1 MELIDLNL
9 KNNPFRLTPPLN
21 PDEIIWVDFEEL
33 KNKLEER
40 IKISIKTTPSSIVLN
55 WGSYGIGKTHA
66 ALYFS
71 RTKRLEELAN
81 ELKTKAP
88 KCVKVNLPRTSK
100 DPVQAFL
107 RAFLGQVKS
116 ESIKKDFSE
125 LKNIFKGDLEKI
137 LESISSDNII
147 SKLFNKIIETDKA
160 EDLLKIEDYLYGD
173 SKKSLLG
180 SLELPFGLQ
189 DDEQVVNFLSTYI
202 NAITFDKK
210 LYSAFFLWIDEF
222 EDIDVLTKSNQERFT
237 TFMRQLIDKTSNNF
251 TLFLNFSPKPFST
264 LEDLSRIL
272 GEALATRIRAQINFE
287 EPTVDQAS
295 LYIKELLNHPLFR
308 NKPSEDDFQPF
319 NNESVNFI
327 LSHLKRRTVRII
339 NETFSL
345 LIELALMDK
354 KSVIDTDFV
363 KSKKDELIMWEE
375 EKIWLQY

>member
-1 MELIDLNL
+1 MELKDLNL

-33 KNKLEER
+33 KIKLEER

-210 LYSAFFLWIDEF
+210 LFSAFFLWIDEF

-375 EKIWLQY
+375 EKI

>member
-375 EKIWLQY
+375 EKI